1 MADTQEETLLENL
14 KQAGQQMTADGV
26 RQQKISFIMGSLSE
40 DSPITRDRVEDEL
53 DKLAGTPSRS

>member
-1 MADTQEETLLENL
+1 MADIQEAELLEML

-40 DSPITRDRVEDEL
+40 DSPITRDRVENEL
-53 DKLAGTPSRS
+53 DKLVKTLSGS

>member
-53 DKLAGTPSRS
+53 DKLARTPSR

>member
-1 MADTQEETLLENL
+1 MADIQEAELLEKL

-40 DSPITRDRVEDEL
+40 DSPITRDRVENEL
-53 DKLAGTPSRS
+53 DKLAKTPSGS